1 MITQIKTNTE
11 MQMEKCVSTFNYH
24 INKIRT
30 GRVTPS
36 LIDNITI
43 EYYGV
48 VTPLRNISNIIVE
61 DYRTLVITV
70 FDRDLI
76 SSIEKSIRASD
87 LGLNPNTAGTV
98 IRIIL
103 PSLTEERRN
112 QLSKLVRSEAE
123 QSKVCIR
130 NVRRDANLKIKS
142 LLKSK
147 KISQD
152 EEHRTQDK
160 IQKITDDYIEKIDE
174 IMNIKIKD
182 LRDF

>member
-1 MITQIKTNTE
+1 
-11 MQMEKCVSTFNYH
+11 MQMEKCVSTFNHH

-36 LIDNITI
+36 LIDNLTV
-43 EYYGV
+43 ECYGV
-48 VTPLRNISNIIVE
+48 ATPLRNISNIIVE

-70 FDRDLI
+70 FDRYLI
-76 SSIEKSIRASD
+76 SSIEKSIRASN
-87 LGLNPNTAGTV
+87 LGLNPNIAGTV

-123 QSKVCIR
+123 QSKVGIR
-130 NVRRDANLKIKS
+130 NVRREANLKIKS

-147 KISQD
+147 QISQD

-160 IQKITDDYIEKIDE
+160 IQKITDDYIKKIDE

-182 LRDF
+182 LRNF

>member
-1 MITQIKTNTE
+1 

>member
-1 MITQIKTNTE
+1 MIIKIKKDTE
-11 MQMEKCVSTFNYH
+11 IQMEKCVSIFNHH

-30 GRVTPS
+30 GRATPS
-36 LIDNITI
+36 LIDNLTI

-48 VTPLRNISNIIVE
+48 ATPLRNISNIIVE

-76 SSIEKSIRASD
+76 SSIEKSLRASD

-123 QSKVCIR
+123 QSKVCVR
-130 NVRRDANLKIKS
+130 NIRRDANIKIKS
-142 LLKSK
+142 LLKLK
-147 KISQD
+147 QVSQD
-152 EEHRTQDK
+152 EEHRTQNI
-160 IQKITDDYIEKIDE
+160 IQKITDDYIKKIDE
-174 IMNIKIKD
+174 IMNIKIKE
-182 LRDF
+182 LITF

>member
-1 MITQIKTNTE
+1 MIIKIKKDTE
-11 MQMEKCVSTFNYH
+11 MQMAKCVSTFNHH

-30 GRVTPS
+30 GRANPS
-36 LIDNITI
+36 LIDNLTI

-61 DYRTLVITV
+61 DYRTIVITV
-70 FDRDLI
+70 FDRNLI
-76 SSIEKSIRASD
+76 SSIEKSLRASD

-123 QSKVCIR
+123 QSKICVR

-147 KISQD
+147 QVSQD
-152 EEHRTQDK
+152 EEHRTQEI
-160 IQKITDDYIEKIDE
+160 IQKITDDYIKKIDE
-174 IMNIKIKD
+174 IMNLKIQD
-182 LRDF
+182 LINF